1 MSQLTN
7 HKSAEK
13 NHLLD
18 NKPAKLFIV
27 LGAFFV
33 CNAIIAEFIGV
44 KIFAFEQ
51 TVGIHPL
58 NWDLFGH
65 KGALS
70 LSAGVLLWPV
80 VFLMT
85 DIINEYYGKRG
96 VKMLSYIG
104 VSMISYAFF
113 MIYGAIHLV
122 PADFWV
128 GSYTEQGV
136 PDMQTAF
143 ATIFGQGAWIIVA
156 SIIAFLVGQIIDA
169 MIFHQLRKITNEEKV
184 WLRATGSTVVSQFI
198 DSFLVLYI
206 AFVLGPPQ
214 WPMSL
219 FLAVG
224 IVNYSYKFLVAVL
237 LTPLIYLAHHLIDN
251 YLGKE
256 VAMAMKKRASLE
268 G

>member
-1 MSQLTN
+1 MSEPTD
-7 HKSAEK
+7 KIPTST
-13 NHLLD
+13 HLLD
-18 NKPAKLFIV
+18 NKPAILFVI

-33 CNAIIAEFIGV
+33 SNALLAEFIGV
-44 KIFAFEQ
+44 KIFAVEQ
-51 TVGIHPL
+51 TIGIPSL
-58 NWDLFGH
+58 NWNLFGH
-65 KGALS
+65 KGSLS

-80 VFLMT
+80 VFIMT
-85 DIINEYYGKRG
+85 DIVNEYYGKRG

-104 VSMISYAFF
+104 VGMISYAFF

-122 PADFWV
+122 PADFWI

-143 ATIFGQGAWIIVA
+143 SAIFGQGAWIIVA

-169 MIFHQLRKITNEEKV
+169 MIFHQLRKMTNNEKV
-184 WLRATGSTVVSQFI
+184 WLRATGSTIVSQFI

-214 WPMSL
+214 WPISL

-224 IVNYSYKFLVAVL
+224 VVNYAYKFSVAVL
-237 LTPLIYLAHHLIDN
+237 LTPLIYASHHLIDN
-251 YLGKE
+251 FLGKE
-256 VAMAMKKRASLE
+256 LAETMKRKAILE
-268 G
+268 R

>member
-1 MSQLTN
+1 M
-7 HKSAEK
+7 
-13 NHLLD
+13 
-18 NKPAKLFIV
+18 
-27 LGAFFV
+27 
-33 CNAIIAEFIGV
+33 AEFIGV
-44 KIFAFEQ
+44 KIFAFEK
-51 TVGIHPL
+51 TIGIPSL
-58 NWDLFGH
+58 DWNLYGH
-65 KGALS
+65 QGSLS

-80 VFLMT
+80 VFIMT

-96 VKMLSYIG
+96 VKLLSYIG
-104 VSMISYAFF
+104 VGMISYAFI
-113 MIYGAIHLV
+113 MIYGAIQLV

-128 GSYTEQGV
+128 GSYSNQGV
-136 PDMQTAF
+136 PDMQVAF

-156 SIIAFLVGQIIDA
+156 SIIAFLVGQVIDA
-169 MIFHQLRKITNEEKV
+169 LIFHQLRKMTKDKKV

-214 WPMSL
+214 WSFSL

-224 IVNYSYKFLVAVL
+224 TVNYTYKFLVAVF

-251 YLGKE
+251 FLGKE
-256 VAMAMKKRASLE
+256 LALEMKTRAVLE